1 MASLHVL
8 IFAIIGRNTI
18 NIPENIPSVHGFPG
32 STVKALPLIH
42 FWSVLLLEEQMMTSV
57 KKMLKNAGLIR
68 TKPID
73 F

>member
-18 NIPENIPSVHGFPG
+18 NIPENISSVHGFPG